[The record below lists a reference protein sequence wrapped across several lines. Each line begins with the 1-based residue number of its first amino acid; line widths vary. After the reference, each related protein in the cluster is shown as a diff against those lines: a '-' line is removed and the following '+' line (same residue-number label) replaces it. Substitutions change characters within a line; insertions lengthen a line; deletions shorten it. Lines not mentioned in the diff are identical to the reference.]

1 MFIDKFLIFFMNNNL
16 TKIKTKILGFY
27 KENRTIILFLL
38 RVAII
43 YFAWKLLSFVLGE
56 EKIPIDER
64 MWPWLSQH
72 WENFNDFVR
81 IILINST
88 QFYFDLVGLH
98 SEIINNNQL
107 WVHGYVILGVG
118 NYCLAIQLWLF
129 FAALIFSYQGK
140 IINKIWFTIVGI
152 ILINV
157 INVLRMI
164 AVTYAAHYYYDYMQ
178 FNHDYVFNVIIY
190 IFTFLMWVLWINR
203 FSNIKTTVK
212 NEG

>member
-1 MFIDKFLIFFMNNNL
+1 MRNNL
-16 TKIKTKILGFY
+16 SRVKTKLIEY
-27 KENRTIILFLL
+27 YRNNKTIIHFIF

-43 YFAWKLLSFVLGE
+43 YFAWKLILFVLGE

-81 IILINST
+81 IILLHST
-88 QFYFDLVGLH
+88 KFYFDLVGLH
-98 SEIINNNQL
+98 SEILTNNRL

-129 FAALIFSYQGK
+129 FAALIFSYPGK
-140 IINKIWFTIVGI
+140 FMNKVWYTIVGI
-152 ILINV
+152 LS
-157 INVLRMI
+157 INVLNVLRLI
-164 AVTYAAHYYYDYMQ
+164 AVCYAAHYYPEYIQ

-190 IFTFLMWVLWINR
+190 IFTFIMWIVWINR
-203 FSNIKTTVK
+203 FSKT
-212 NEG
+212 